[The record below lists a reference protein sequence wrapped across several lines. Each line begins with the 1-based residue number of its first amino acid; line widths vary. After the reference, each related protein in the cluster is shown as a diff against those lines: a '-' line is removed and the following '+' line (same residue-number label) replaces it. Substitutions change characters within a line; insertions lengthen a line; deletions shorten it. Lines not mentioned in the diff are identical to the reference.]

1 MNRQLLFRTLATMVA
16 CLALALPARAYDFYM
31 NGIYYSING
40 TNVTVQNN
48 GSINTY
54 SGDIVVPAEVT
65 YEGQTYTIT
74 NIGYQSFKG
83 CTGLTSIRLPETVQY
98 IMNEAFMDCSA
109 LTSMTIPSSVATMYQ
124 NIFKGCTS
132 LTDIYCLWQTP
143 RSINANNFD
152 ATTYANATLH
162 VPFGTKSSYKGIAPW
177 SSFTHI
183 EETSKFMVNGIYY
196 NVTGTNTVEVTYRDT
211 NFNYYSGSVSIPSS
225 VTYAGK
231 SYTVTAV
238 GRFAFRQSSNLT
250 SVTIPSTVTLIDY
263 GAFHNCLGLTSFTM
277 PNSVTTLGEFC
288 FQECQDLTNITLS
301 NALTNIPRQCFTYC
315 TSLTSITIPASV
327 KEIYYFAFFNCQSLQ
342 SVTIQEGVEQILNG
356 AFGSCTSLESF
367 TIPASVTTIIEGVLA
382 TCTSLASINVNSA
395 NTHYRSV
402 NGVLFTAAMDSLLQY
417 PPMKSGTAYSIPTN
431 VKVIGTDAFSCC
443 ANLESVTLP
452 NGLTTIGS
460 LAFFD
465 SEKITSFFIPASVSH
480 IGERILDNCLSLVN
494 IEVAADNQNYMSDY
508 GVLYTSDGKILMQ
521 YPCSRPDKHYSIL
534 NTADSIGYYAFSNS
548 HYLKSVYIPSGIKMI
563 DQATFFSSNL
573 ERVVIDEGL
582 ERIERNAF
590 GGCSYLKSVY
600 LPSTLNYIGDLAFQV
615 DTQLGQ
621 ITFAGST
628 PPVIGY
634 QAFYGTGYDYEEVV
648 LYVPANAVSNYQ
660 SLDWNSSVFYMNVNP
675 ISSLVSGNTFT
686 IDSLNFEVLDNNLN
700 VKMTKVTS
708 TNIEDPGISPKVS
721 YLGNLCTVTMLADHA
736 MAYCTKMKKAEIPFS
751 VQTVDRY
758 CAYGSTKLENLILR
772 EGVKRIDGF
781 AFSHISK
788 ITSVDIPASVDS
800 ISGDAFS
807 YDPALRS
814 INVSGT
820 NSKYCSVD
828 GIVFSKDKKRL
839 VAFANG
845 HGLEYTVPNGTQ
857 IIGRGAFRGSSSLAT
872 VILPES
878 LRKIDNY
885 AFTDCS
891 GFNGI
896 DVPNGVT
903 TIGNS
908 AFLGCTAITRADLPA
923 TLTELGYEAFHN
935 VTSLSQLNVR
945 ATTPPTCLT
954 YLYPHSG
961 EQSEPFIASQYSNV
975 QLVVPIGCAQAYRA
989 ANIWKK
995 FQNISETEF
1004 PVDILRGDVNSDG
1017 SVSIA
1022 DVTALIDYLLGSGGS
1037 ISTSAADVNLDN
1049 NVSIADVTML
1059 IDYLLGGAWPE
1070 PDSIDMWY
1078 LIGDHVGSNP
1088 WENDGTSS
1096 IGRGLIPL
1104 YPVGEFD
1111 GNGKGELVYVGYFGA
1126 NDAVMLIHH
1135 PGSRDDC
1142 WGMHANGIFAHGGE
1156 DIIGIPPGN
1165 DGYYNIILNTKT
1177 NKFYF
1182 YPYSLTTPVTFN
1194 TINIIGGHCGW
1205 DVSDPLFDMTSL
1217 NPGKE
1222 NHNWIFKDFTVTG
1235 DNELKFTA
1243 NHNWDYNWGEISFPY
1258 GRGLQNGGNVPVKKG
1273 TYDVFFNDI
1282 TGDFNFI
1289 EK

>member
-1 MNRQLLFRTLATMVA
+1 MTRQLLFRTLATMVA

-48 GSINTY
+48 GSFNSY

-74 NIGYQSFKG
+74 SIGYQSFRD
-83 CTGLTSIRLPETVQY
+83 CTNLTSIRLPETVHY
-98 IMNEAFMDCSA
+98 IMNEAFMGCSA
-109 LTSMTIPSSVATMYQ
+109 LTSVSIPSSVATMYQ
-124 NIFKGCTS
+124 NIFKGCS
-132 LTDIYCLWQTP
+132 ALTDINCSWQTP

-152 ATTYANATLH
+152 ADTYANATLH
-162 VPFGTKSSYKGIAPW
+162 VPFGTKSSYQNTVPW

-225 VTYAGK
+225 VTYAGRT
-231 SYTVTAV
+231 YTVTAV
-238 GRFAFRQSSNLT
+238 GRSAFRQSSNLT

-263 GAFHNCLGLTSFTM
+263 GAFYNCLGLTSITI

-288 FQECQDLTNITLS
+288 FMSCENLTNITLS
-301 NALTNIPRQCFTYC
+301 NALTSIPRQCFTYC
-315 TSLTSITIPASV
+315 TSLTSITIPGSV
-327 KEIYYFAFFNCQSLQ
+327 KSIYYFAFFNCQSLRN
-342 SVTIQEGVEQILNG
+342 VTLQEGVEQIFNS

-367 TIPASVTTIIEGVLA
+367 TIPASVTTIVEGILA
-382 TCTSLASINVNSA
+382 NCTSLASINVNSS

-417 PPMKSGTAYSIPTN
+417 PPMKSGTVYSIPAS
-431 VKVIGTDAFSCC
+431 VKVIGSNAFSNCV
-443 ANLESVTLP
+443 NLESVTVP

-460 LAFFD
+460 WAFSYCDNITTFD
-465 SEKITSFFIPASVSH
+465 IPASVTQ
-480 IGERILDNCLSLVN
+480 IGNSFLANCTSLVN
-494 IEVAADNQNYMSDY
+494 IEVATNNQNYMSDY
-508 GVLYTSDGKILMQ
+508 GVLYTIDGKLLIQ
-521 YPCSRPDKHYSIL
+521 YPCARPDKHYSIL
-534 NTADSIGYYAFSNS
+534 NSADSIGYNAFSSCLN
-548 HYLKSVYIPSGIKMI
+548 LKSIYIPSGIKTI
-563 DQATFFSSNL
+563 EQNTFFGANL

-582 ERIERNAF
+582 ERIERYAF
-590 GGCSYLKSVY
+590 SSCVYLKSIY
-600 LPSTLNYIGDLAFQV
+600 LPSTLNYIAELAFYV

-628 PPVIGY
+628 PPFIGSN
-634 QAFYGTGYDYEEVV
+634 AFYGTGYNYEEAE
-648 LYVPANAVSNYQ
+648 LFVPANAVGNYQ
-660 SLDWNSSVFYMNVNP
+660 SLDWNTSIFYPHVNP

-700 VKMTKVTS
+700 VKMTEVTS
-708 TNIEDPGISPKVS
+708 TDIEDPGISPKVS
-721 YLGNLCTVTMLADHA
+721 YQGNLCTVTMLADHA
-736 MAYCTKMKKAEIPFS
+736 LAYCTKMKRAEIPFS

-772 EGVKRIDGF
+772 EGIKQIGGF
-781 AFSHISK
+781 AFSHINI

-820 NSKYCSVD
+820 SSKYCSVD
-828 GIVFSKDKKRL
+828 GILFTKDKKRL

-845 HGLEYTVPNGTQ
+845 YGQEYTVPNGTQ
-857 IIGRGAFRGSSSLAT
+857 IIGQGAFRGASSLT
-872 VILPES
+872 NVVLPKS
-878 LRKIDNY
+878 LRRLENY
-885 AFTDCS
+885 AFADCS
-891 GFNGI
+891 GFDGI

-903 TIGNS
+903 TIGNYT
-908 AFLGCTAITRADLPA
+908 FVGCTAMTRADLPA
-923 TLTELGYEAFHN
+923 TLTELGYGSFNN
-935 VTSLSQLNVR
+935 VTGLSQLNVR

-954 YLYPHSG
+954 NFNAHSG
-961 EQSEPFIASQYSNV
+961 EQIEPFIASHYSNV

-995 FQNISETEF
+995 FQNITETEF
-1004 PVDILRGDVNSDG
+1004 PADVLRGDVNGDG
-1017 SVSIA
+1017 QVSIG
-1022 DVTALIDYLLGSGGS
+1022 DVTS
-1037 ISTSAADVNLDN
+1037 
-1049 NVSIADVTML
+1049 L
-1059 IDYLLGGAWPE
+1059 IDYLLGGGNISIGAADVNLDGQVSIGDVTTLIDYLLGGSWPE
-1070 PDSIDMWY
+1070 PAPIDMWY
-1078 LIGDHVGSNP
+1078 LIGDRVGSHP

-1111 GNGKGELVYVGYFGA
+1111 GNGKGELMYVGYFGA

-1142 WGMHANGIFAHGGE
+1142 WGKAPNGYFSHGGE
-1156 DIIGIPPGN
+1156 EITGIATGN

-1177 NKFYF
+1177 NRFYF
-1182 YPYSLTTPVTFN
+1182 YPYSDTTPITFN
-1194 TINIIGGHCGW
+1194 SINIVGGHCGW
-1205 DVSDPLFDMTSL
+1205 DATDPLYEMTQL
-1217 NPGKE
+1217 NTDKE
-1222 NHNWIFKDFTVTG
+1222 NHNWILRNFTVSADG
-1235 DNELKFTA
+1235 ELKFAA
-1243 NHNWDYNWGEISFPY
+1243 NNQWDYNWGEISFPY
-1258 GRGLQNGGNVPVKKG
+1258 GRGQQNGYNIPIKKG
-1273 TYDVFFNDI
+1273 TYDVYFNDI
-1282 TGDFNFI
+1282 KGDYNFI
-1289 EK
+1289 GR